1 MQAVRA
7 ERRRSPDVRW
17 LQHLSLLAAM
27 GLLFTWVTTT
37 RPQAT
42 AQLAEPLPGRFLAP
56 PSSPAQEWL
65 PVRVPVRTAITP
77 DPSQVAQAAAAT
89 AGGSSTDANAVVST
103 GTASPSVEWV
113 QAHRKTALF
122 SAPDDSAPR
131 ETEIAQWSVLRI

>member
-65 PVRVPVRTAITP
+65 PVRVPVRTTIPP
-77 DPSQVAQAAAAT
+77 DPAQVAQAGVTAASEAL
-89 AGGSSTDANAVVST
+89 ASPLDVNAVTPT
-103 GTASPSVEWV
+103 GPALEWV

-122 SAPDDSAPR
+122 STPDEA
-131 ETEIAQWSVLRI
+131 